1 MFGHAFPAALS
12 AASGSALSWRTVSE
26 IVKYLKF
33 EAPKGAED
41 LYSAIK
47 HYQSTKNIT
56 STAPDAFLDDN
67 EHAAIHRDEKFNV
80 SLYKAILFCKIA
92 AAIKCGQLSLVHSYR
107 YLSID
112 AYFDP

>member
-1 MFGHAFPAALS
+1 M
-12 AASGSALSWRTVSE
+12 
-26 IVKYLKF
+26 KYLKF
-33 EAPKGAED
+33 EAPKGSED

-92 AAIKCGQLSLVHSYR
+92 AAINATPARIFPTPPPAPATTGTILMVSN
-107 YLSID
+107 D
-112 AYFDP
+112 ALG